1 MFMSLRRLFFK
12 GEAWAHIVQK
22 RILSSG
28 SQFVPRVQRSAGRLN
43 QSLLNWAL
51 LPRLALSMLCIFSR
65 CQPNKDNLSHDY
77 LIGRGIWEY
86 VDCACELK
94 GVRHIRWDV
103 NLGWGR
109 VKIIVTSWDGLR
121 GTRDEAADRRRLIEF
136 WSRRRRRAR
145 PEGFTISQL
154 SLHHNPHIRH
164 CPHYMITHP
173 ILASFYCLV
182 HIKSALLIVK
192 LSNNIF
198 SSG

>member
-1 MFMSLRRLFFK
+1 MY
-12 GEAWAHIVQK
+12 
-22 RILSSG
+22 
-28 SQFVPRVQRSAGRLN
+28 
-43 QSLLNWAL
+43 
-51 LPRLALSMLCIFSR
+51 IFR

-77 LIGRGIWEY
+77 LIGRGIWDY

-103 NLGWGR
+103 NLGWGRVKIIATSWDGLRGR

-154 SLHHNPHIRH
+154 SLHHHPHIRY

-198 SSG
+198 SSA